1 VPAYAE
7 QRQRV
12 EAIVGHTNGEFGDGA
27 WVPIRY
33 LYRSYDSRQLSLLYR
48 ASSIGYVTPLRDG
61 MNLVAKEWV
70 AAQNPDDPGVLVLS
84 RFAGAAAQ
92 LTAAVL
98 TNPWHIDGLARDLDR
113 ALRIGLEERRE
124 RHRALFD
131 VVSRTTAVSWAEDF
145 LSVLAATGA
154 APDLMPNPS

>member
-1 VPAYAE
+1 MPAYAE

-12 EAIVGHTNGEFGDGA
+12 ETIVGRTNGEFGDGA

-33 LYRSYDSRQLSLLYR
+33 LYRSYASHQLSLLYR

-70 AAQNPDDPGVLVLS
+70 AAQDPNDPGVLVLS
-84 RFAGAAAQ
+84 RFAGAATE
-92 LTAAVL
+92 LTDAVL

-113 ALRIGLEERRE
+113 ALRMGLDERRE
-124 RHRALFD
+124 RHRKLLD
-131 VVSRTTAVSWAEDF
+131 VVSRTTAVTWAEDF

-154 APDLMPNPS
+154 APGPTES